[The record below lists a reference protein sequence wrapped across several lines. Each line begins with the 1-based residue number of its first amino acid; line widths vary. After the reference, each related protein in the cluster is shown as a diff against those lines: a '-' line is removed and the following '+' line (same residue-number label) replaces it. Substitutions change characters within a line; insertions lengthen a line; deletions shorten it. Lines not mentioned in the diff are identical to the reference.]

1 MSGTPRT
8 PGVTA
13 SPRSGDAPP
22 SAPDSAE
29 EGPTVRPLS
38 PSCTAALDQGEHAC
52 LGISPFNGY
61 FTTERITVLARWALD
76 RFSTVHLYM
85 PDGPSALTLEA
96 SGYPRRRAAA
106 KARRQA
112 NYLRNKMI
120 RALDAVGVAEPQR
133 MILDSGTLAGNRRYE
148 RLLGKA
154 HVLFDA
160 DAVFREACLNAGRW
174 VLADRVESAELT
186 TERLG
191 IAARYLLAELPF
203 FTHTPHIVGTASS
216 VFCYHRPPEFVERVF
231 QRRLPWRPHDGQ
243 GFVQLGLAPLEAS
256 E

>member
-1 MSGTPRT
+1 MSGTPET
-8 PGVTA
+8 PGVIA
-13 SPRSGDAPP
+13 PPRSGDAAPP
-22 SAPDSAE
+22 ARDTAE
-29 EGPTVRPLS
+29 EGPRVRPLS
-38 PSCTAALDQGEHAC
+38 PSCASAFDKGEHAC

-96 SGYPRRRAAA
+96 SGYPRRRASA

-120 RALDAVGVAEPQR
+120 RALDAVGAAEPQG

-148 RLLGKA
+148 RLLGEA
-154 HVLFDA
+154 HALFDA
-160 DAVFREACLNAGRW
+160 DAAFQEACLDAGRW
-174 VLADRVESAELT
+174 ILADRVESAELT
-186 TERLG
+186 TERMG

-216 VFCYHRPPEFVERVF
+216 VFCYHRPPDFVERLF
-231 QRRLPWRPHDGQ
+231 QRRLPWGPQDGQ
-243 GFVQLGLAPLEAS
+243 GFVQLGPVP
-256 E
+256 